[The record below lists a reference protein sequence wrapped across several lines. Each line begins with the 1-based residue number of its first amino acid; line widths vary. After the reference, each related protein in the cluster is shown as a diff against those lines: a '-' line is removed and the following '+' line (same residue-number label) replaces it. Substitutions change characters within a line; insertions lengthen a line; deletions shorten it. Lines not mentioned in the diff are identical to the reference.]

1 VSTRSPET
9 NQVPV
14 VFAPESQ
21 GEVGL
26 CRSQRSERKVH
37 RGFGVCPGNGWV
49 IDPTNEATPRS
60 KLVEKTAI

>member
-1 VSTRSPET
+1 MSTRSPET

-26 CRSQRSERKVH
+26 AGAREAKGRFTERV
-37 RGFGVCPGNGWV
+37 GVFPGNGWV